1 MGKLLIVSNRL
12 PVTVI
17 RKKGKLNLQPSVGGL
32 ATGLAS
38 VLRKYN
44 VMGWM
49 ARHRNEKLGRKNSG
63 SKNEA

>member
-1 MGKLLIVSNRL
+1 MGRLLIVSNRL

-17 RKKGKLNLQPSVGGL
+17 RKKGRLNLQSSVGGL

-44 VMGWM
+44 TLWVGWPGIEM
-49 ARHRNEKLGRKNSG
+49 KNSG
-63 SKNEA
+63 SKNEV